1 MITLG
6 PRRVALIAIV
16 AALLPA
22 AAVVGAAE
30 PTLSDVAGCNQQAA
44 QKTGASALPAP
55 PGAPGREIAKRA
67 PDDRRDARELPARGG
82 IPAAG
87 APGATVSKPEA
98 GRAASGEKT
107 DPSGSVVTESPDQLL
122 KGMDAAKA
130 NDPAYRAAYRDCM
143 RAKTAR

>member
-1 MITLG
+1 MPPSAAGRHLARRYPFDAPGRRRFEMITLG

-87 APGATVSKPEA
+87 APEATVS
-98 GRAASGEKT
+98 
-107 DPSGSVVTESPDQLL
+107 
-122 KGMDAAKA
+122 
-130 NDPAYRAAYRDCM
+130 
-143 RAKTAR
+143 